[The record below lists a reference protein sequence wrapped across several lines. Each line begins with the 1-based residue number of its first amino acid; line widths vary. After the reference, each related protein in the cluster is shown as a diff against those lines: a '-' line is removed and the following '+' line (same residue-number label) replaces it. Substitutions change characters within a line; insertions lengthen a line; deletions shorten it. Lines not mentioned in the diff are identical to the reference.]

1 MNLGDLL
8 KVIPFNEKLVITCSI
23 KGQLKDIKTNPIE
36 LENNYIFLNDLNV
49 KSLYKCKSDNLI
61 HILLL
66 PCSC

>member
-23 KGQLKDIKTNPIE
+23 KGQLKDIKANPVE
-36 LENNYIFLNDLNV
+36 VENNYVFLNDLNV

>member
-8 KVIPFNEKLVITCSI
+8 KVIPFNEKLVIICSI
-23 KGQLKDIKTNPIE
+23 KGQLKDIKTNPVE
-36 LENNYIFLNDLNV
+36 VENNYVFLNDLNV

>member
-23 KGQLKDIKTNPIE
+23 KGQLKDIKNNPVE
-36 LENNYIFLNDLNV
+36 LENSYVFLNDLNV
-49 KSLYKCKSDNLI
+49 QSLYKCKSDNLI